1 MIQKFPNNYQLVNG
15 NTKEFI
21 FLLKKVIYAYEY
33 MDNWDR
39 FNETELLLTD
49 KFLFKS
55 LFKKYQY
62 KRIWTCPKSVE
73 SV

>member
-1 MIQKFPNNYQLVNG
+1 
-15 NTKEFI
+15 
-21 FLLKKVIYAYEY
+21 

-39 FNETELLLTD
+39 FNEIELLLTD

-62 KRIWTCPKSVE
+62 KRI
-73 SV
+73 